1 MDLNFDFALM
11 FTLNQEGG
19 FSDDPHDPGGATM
32 DGITLAEFQAW
43 FGHDQTVADLQA
55 ITPEQLHQIYMESYW
70 VQVRG
75 GDLPAGVDL
84 SLFDMGV
91 NAGPH
96 RSIMILQAA
105 LGVTVDGIIGPHTV
119 IAVNAIATEAL
130 IPALLKKLAKGQG
143 DFYRSLATYR
153 YFGKGWIAR
162 ANARYN
168 AAMSLLVSS
177 NAIGKAM

>member
-1 MDLNFDFALM
+1 MDTDFAFSLM

-43 FGHDQTVADLQA
+43 YGHDKTVADLKA
-55 ITPEQLHQIYMESYW
+55 ITGEQLGQIYMESYW

-84 SLFDMGV
+84 SVFDMGV
-91 NAGPH
+91 NAGPK
-96 RSIMILQAA
+96 RSIELLQAV
-105 LGVTVDGIIGPHTV
+105 LGVTADGVLGP
-119 IAVNAIATEAL
+119 ISLAAL
-130 IPALLKKLAKGQG
+130 ASVTANGVTLSVLKKLAKAQG
-143 DFYRSLATYR
+143 DFYRSLSTYK

-168 AAMSLLVSS
+168 AAAGLLVGPHV
-177 NAIGKAM
+177 GKAM